1 MAIQPYFDAALFAFL
16 EALHS
21 NNNREW
27 FQAHKQGYERDVR
40 GPMLRFIGD
49 VGPYLWQLSPRFV
62 ADARPNGCSL
72 FRIHRDVRFA
82 QDKRPYKTHAGLSFR
97 HADGRDV
104 HAPVFYLHLEPGSV
118 FAAAGMWRPPAESV
132 KLVRDAIVA
141 HPERWKRATRTCP
154 LGEPGDGLQR
164 TPRGYDP
171 EHPLVADLKRQSFI
185 TTTSF
190 TEKEA
195 GAPDFLDRFAQASS
209 SVKLVLVMKLWR
221 FRSSTRG
228 CPGS

>member
-1 MAIQPYFDAALFAFL
+1 MTGYITPRTFRFFRELARHND
-16 EALHS
+16 
-21 NNNREW
+21 REW
-27 FQAHKQGYERDVR
+27 FEANKRRYLEEVRDPLV
-40 GPMLRFIGD
+40 RFIEAF
-49 VGPYLWQLSPRFV
+49 GPKLARISSHMV
-62 ADARPNGCSL
+62 ADPRPVGGSL
-72 FRIHRDVRFA
+72 FRIYRDTRFSK
-82 QDKRPYKTHAGLSFR
+82 DKRPYKTHAGLSFR

-141 HPERWKRATRTCP
+141 HPDRWKRATRTCP

-171 EHPLVADLKRQSFI
+171 GHPLVADLKRHFFI
-185 TTTSF
+185 TTTSS

-195 GAPDFLDRFAQASS
+195 CAPDFLDRFAQACRRATP
-209 SVKLVLVMKLWR
+209 LMRVLTGAVGLRW
-221 FRSSTRG
+221 
-228 CPGS
+228 

>member
-1 MAIQPYFDAALFAFL
+1 MTGYITPRTFRFFSELAR
-16 EALHS
+16 
-21 NNNREW
+21 NNDREW
-27 FQAHKQGYERDVR
+27 FEANKRRYIEEVRDPLV
-40 GPMLRFIGD
+40 RFIEAF
-49 VGPYLWQLSPRFV
+49 GPKLARISAHMV
-62 ADARPNGCSL
+62 ADPRPVGGSL
-72 FRIHRDVRFA
+72 FRIYRDTRFSK
-82 QDKRPYKTHAGLSFR
+82 DKRPYKTHAGLSFR

-141 HPERWKRATRTCP
+141 HPDRWKRATRTCP
-154 LGEPGDGLQR
+154 LSEPGDGLQR

-195 GAPDFLDRFAQASS
+195 GAPDFLDRFAQACRRATS
-209 SVKLVLVMKLWR
+209 LMR
-221 FRSSTRG
+221 FLTG
-228 CPGS
+228 AVGLPW

>member
-1 MAIQPYFDAALFAFL
+1 MTGYITPRTFRFFRELARHND
-16 EALHS
+16 
-21 NNNREW
+21 REW
-27 FQAHKQGYERDVR
+27 FEANKRRYLEEVRDPLVRSIEAFGPKLARISAH
-40 GPMLRFIGD
+40 M
-49 VGPYLWQLSPRFV
+49 V
-62 ADARPNGCSL
+62 ADPRPVGGSL
-72 FRIHRDVRFA
+72 FRIYRDTRFSK
-82 QDKRPYKTHAGLSFR
+82 DKHPYKTHAGLSFR

-141 HPERWKRATRTCP
+141 HPERWKRVTHTCP

-195 GAPDFLDRFAQASS
+195 SAPDFLDRFAQACRRATP
-209 SVKLVLVMKLWR
+209 LMR
-221 FRSSTRG
+221 FLTG
-228 CPGS
+228 AVGLPW

>member
-1 MAIQPYFDAALFAFL
+1 MTGYITPRTFRFFRELARHND
-16 EALHS
+16 
-21 NNNREW
+21 REW
-27 FQAHKQGYERDVR
+27 FEANKRRYLEEVRDPLV
-40 GPMLRFIGD
+40 RFIEAF
-49 VGPYLWQLSPRFV
+49 GPKLARISAHMV
-62 ADARPNGCSL
+62 ADPRPVGGSL
-72 FRIHRDVRFA
+72 FRIYRDTRFSK
-82 QDKRPYKTHAGLSFR
+82 DKRPYKTHAGLSFR

-104 HAPVFYLHLEPGSV
+104 HAPVFYLHLEPGSA

-195 GAPDFLDRFAQASS
+195 GAPEFLDRFAHACRRATP
-209 SVKLVLVMKLWR
+209 LMR
-221 FRSSTRG
+221 FLTG
-228 CPGS
+228 AVGLPW